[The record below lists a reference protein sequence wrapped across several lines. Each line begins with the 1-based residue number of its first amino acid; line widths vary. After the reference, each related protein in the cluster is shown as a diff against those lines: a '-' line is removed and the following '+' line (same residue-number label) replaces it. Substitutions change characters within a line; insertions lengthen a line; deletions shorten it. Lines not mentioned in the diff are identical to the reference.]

1 MGTLSGIKTK
11 LIGTPPVRIINRWSK
26 SIRLMGFYGSSLYL
40 VSSTLYR
47 QFRKTSISERAA
59 AISFNIFMA
68 IPPTL
73 LFAFTLIPLLPIS
86 EQFITELYHVIRDVM
101 PGKEYHTVLIEFMDD
116 FLNTPKNE
124 LLSFGLLVALFF
136 SSNAM
141 MGIMRAFDKN
151 YAGFKRRGTLKKRQI
166 AIRLTLT
173 VYFLVFFSIILLIAQ
188 NEVLKWVGIENKY
201 LRAAII
207 NSRWIIIILSIFYS
221 VASIYRLGPSTTRKW
236 KYLTPGSVFTTA
248 MMVISS
254 LLVSVW
260 VDNFS
265 SYNKLYGS
273 IGAIFISMSF
283 IYINSL
289 VVLVGFELNVV
300 RGLLQ
305 RQKSIR
311 SHKTEI
317 KGANQLSPERG

>member
-1 MGTLSGIKTK
+1 MATLSHIKGR
-11 LIGTPPVRIINRWSK
+11 LIETRPVRGVNKWSK
-26 SIRLMGFYGSSLYL
+26 GIRLTGFYGASLYA
-40 VSSTLYR
+40 VASTLFR
-47 QFRKTSISERAA
+47 QLKKTSISERAA

-68 IPPTL
+68 IPPTV

-86 EQFITELYHVIRDVM
+86 EQFISELYHVIRDVM
-101 PGKEYHTVLIEFMDD
+101 PGKENHTILIEFIDD
-116 FLNTPKNE
+116 FLNQPKNE

-151 YAGFKRRGTLKKRQI
+151 YAGFRRRGTIKKRQV

-173 VYFLVFFSIILLIAQ
+173 VYFLVFFSIVLLIAQ
-188 NEVLKWVGIENKY
+188 NEVLKLVGIDNKY

-207 NSRWIIIILSIFYS
+207 NMRWLIIVLFIFYS
-221 VASIYRLGPSTTRKW
+221 VATIYRLGPSITTKW
-236 KYLTPGSVFTTA
+236 KYLTPGSVFATL

-260 VDNFS
+260 VDNFN

-273 IGAIFISMSF
+273 IGTVFIVMSF

-300 RGLLQ
+300 RGLLHRQ
-305 RQKSIR
+305 RLIR
-311 SHKTEI
+311 NSAKTEI
-317 KGANQLSPERG
+317 KG